1 MDIIDGHG
9 VGRPVKATLTSSSTV
24 WMLEG
29 IQLKARK
36 LVPEWLG
43 NFILC
48 LFFHRTNTSTQVTL
62 TGFSNCLCHNDTR
75 KGIGKLTPTQVVIL
89 IGLGLLLAGIVL
101 MRFAYYS

>member
-1 MDIIDGHG
+1 
-9 VGRPVKATLTSSSTV
+9 
-24 WMLEG
+24 MLEG

-75 KGIGKLTPTQVVIL
+75 KPSLRVKMSPTQVVVL

-101 MRFAYYS
+101 MRFAYYQ